1 MDTGKRSSN
10 GGETNGWRI
19 EKRKQ
24 TRRRSNTVRMRM
36 NKIEKAR
43 KNEGLVLDRNGNNVQ

>member
-19 EKRKQ
+19 EKRTQ